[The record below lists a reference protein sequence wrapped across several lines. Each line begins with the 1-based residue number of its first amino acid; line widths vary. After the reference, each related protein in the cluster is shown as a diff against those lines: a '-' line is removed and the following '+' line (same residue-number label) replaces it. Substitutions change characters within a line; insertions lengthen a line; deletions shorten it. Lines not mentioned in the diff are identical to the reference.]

1 MNHANPPGYSPA
13 LNCPSYSSRAECRSQ
28 SAAAEFVS
36 RLSEGREG
44 AGAAHGFGLPLR
56 PGAILAIS
64 AEAEAR
70 LERGAASGRA
80 RLPQLASLQRSGWAQ
95 RGAEAVG
102 AAALLQVPA
111 AGPLHRQRSHV
122 EH

>member
-1 MNHANPPGYSPA
+1 MLYARTP
-13 LNCPSYSSRAECRSQ
+13 YSSRAECRSQ
-28 SAAAEFVS
+28 SAAAELVP

-44 AGAAHGFGLPLR
+44 TRAAQCFGVPLR

-64 AEAEAR
+64 AEAKTR
-70 LERGAASGRA
+70 LARGAAAGRA
-80 RLPQLASLQRSGWAQ
+80 RLPQLAAFEWSRWAQ
-95 RGAEAVG
+95 CGAQVVG
-102 AAALLQVPA
+102 ATTLLQVPA